1 MNQPDD
7 WLDEERERHGPV
19 TEEEIHRG
27 YDAVLDARAATRR
40 AEEDQLLGG
49 ALQS

>member
-27 YDAVLDARAATRR
+27 
-40 AEEDQLLGG
+40 LLGG